1 MSGHRVSESRLQAQ
15 WPLRTISLDDYPP
28 DLGLRRAHSAS
39 QTLIS
44 GMGDRPK
51 GKLAVQRHAAEVR
64 RRVRGEL
71 KRIERQIVNAG
82 LMPDD

>member
-1 MSGHRVSESRLQAQ
+1 MSESRLQAQ
-15 WPLRTISLDDYPP
+15 WPLRTISLP